1 MKKNEKKKQ
10 KKKQIDFLI
19 FLRNNLSSQ
28 RTKTVMMIEQTMGC
42 CAALAANYNIPLLT
56 QLNTDD

>member
-1 MKKNEKKKQ
+1 MKKNKNK
-10 KKKQIDFLI
+10 KKKQIDFFN

-28 RTKTVMMIEQTMGC
+28 RTKTVMVIEQTMEC
-42 CAALAANYNIPLLT
+42 CAARAANYNIPLLT